1 MSIAVCPGSYDP
13 ITLGHVDVIARAAA
27 MFDEVIV
34 VVAINHAK
42 KYLFSVDERVE
53 LATKAVVHL
62 PNVRVESHSGL
73 IAQYAG
79 DAGAAAIVKGL
90 RGAADVEGEH
100 AMALMNRHL
109 SGIETVFVMGDP
121 NLGHVASSMVKDVAH
136 HGGPID
142 DLVPPC
148 VAEALNNKENR

>member
-27 MFDEVIV
+27 MFDNVIV
-34 VVAINHAK
+34 VIAINHAK
-42 KYLFSVDERVE
+42 RSLFSVDERVE
-53 LATKAVVHL
+53 LATKAVAHL

-79 DAGAAAIVKGL
+79 DAGAGAIIKGL
-90 RGAADVEGEH
+90 RGAADFEGEH
-100 AMALMNRHL
+100 AMALMNRHH
-109 SGIETVFVMGDP
+109 SGIETVFVIGDP

-148 VAEALNNKENR
+148 VAEALNKKENR

>member
-1 MSIAVCPGSYDP
+1 MLRAIYPGSFDP
-13 ITLGHVDVIARAAA
+13 VTHGHLDIIRRAAA
-27 MFDEVIV
+27 MFDNVIV
-34 VVAINHAK
+34 VIAINHAK
-42 KYLFSVDERVE
+42 RSLFSVDERVE
-53 LATKAVVHL
+53 LATKAVAHL

-79 DAGAAAIVKGL
+79 EAGAAAIVKGL
-90 RGAADVEGEH
+90 RGAADFEGEH